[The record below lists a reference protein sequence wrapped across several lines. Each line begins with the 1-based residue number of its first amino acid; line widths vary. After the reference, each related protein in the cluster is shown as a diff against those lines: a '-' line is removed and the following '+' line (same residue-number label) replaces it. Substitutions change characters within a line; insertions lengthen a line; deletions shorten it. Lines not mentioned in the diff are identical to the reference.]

1 MAIFESFSTTPQF
14 HSSSSGLLPLVS
26 IYLYIHK
33 YMCVCALDDSVG
45 RVIYPFGRG
54 SRLKME
60 RRSSYSFFSTV
71 TTRWSVC
78 SPEWS
83 FSSAVRILRHKTK
96 LRAREGKRI
105 KDKRGENKIS
115 ASSIL
120 FLSLRTHIYLYF
132 HIQSSKLSEERY
144 KGDWLV
150 AKTTHNVCCPRRS
163 TVELISSLM
172 GLGI

>member
-1 MAIFESFSTTPQF
+1 M
-14 HSSSSGLLPLVS
+14 
-26 IYLYIHK
+26 
-33 YMCVCALDDSVG
+33 
-45 RVIYPFGRG
+45 
-54 SRLKME
+54 
-60 RRSSYSFFSTV
+60 
-71 TTRWSVC
+71 C

-132 HIQSSKLSEERY
+132 HIQSSKLSEEVQGRLACRQN
-144 KGDWLV
+144 DTQCLL
-150 AKTTHNVCCPRRS
+150 P
-163 TVELISSLM
+163 SSFHCGINLLLN
-172 GLGI
+172 GLGYIKYLNVLFLLLNGWNWVDWFLRGGLKRIGGKIMRCRLPMIWKCRHNIM